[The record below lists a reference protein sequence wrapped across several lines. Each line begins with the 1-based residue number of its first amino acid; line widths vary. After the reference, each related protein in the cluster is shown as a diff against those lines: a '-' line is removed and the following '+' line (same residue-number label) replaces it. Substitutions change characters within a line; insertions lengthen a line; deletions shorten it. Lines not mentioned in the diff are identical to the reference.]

1 MNWYDIVPKWVFGEK
16 EESVPP
22 QMQPIT
28 YTGNGGDGV
37 VQPRKPVEMVQSTQ
51 GPVMLHEGE
60 GKMQNPDGSITVV
73 PQKQLQQ
80 MEAITGMR
88 GMADGGTYD
97 PANQLQPIAN
107 PTPSST
113 NYFNQGMKAI
123 ADTAAGN
130 SPAMKNMENAATQ
143 NFSGAALASSGAA
156 KQSGAQAGYDMKAI
170 ANLEQRNARNLE
182 GERSKLM
189 NTIAQT
195 KQSAATTAQQQLVSG
210 GLQGRSQD
218 LQETQYQDTKKQADW
233 DRMLLYY
240 DPSTPEGLSQLQS
253 AYTQMF
259 GGTAP
264 DFNVLKEQRDYAQK
278 KQQQDIRSG
287 NLMISAQDLQN
298 ISTQL
303 GINTATSQAI
313 AEAINTGATKDYIQ
327 QRFGITLSDDQ
338 FNSLSQSYG
347 QKIQLGTLSI
357 NAQDL
362 ANTASKLGI
371 DTQKMQNAI
380 AAINSGA
387 TKSYLQSALGISLTD
402 AEYNGL
408 KEQYLQKVQIG
419 NLTITSQDLANTASQ
434 LGIDVTKSQAIIN
447 AINSGA
453 TKDLVQQQFGVT
465 LTDAQ
470 FSSMQKK
477 YFQSITAGDYELEQ
491 LKTTVGDQKFNSV
504 VQRITAGASLSSI
517 NNELGTSLTNAE
529 YDQMYEASEAY
540 FRKQGL
546 SMEQATL
553 YGYKDENGN
562 HVKGQMEIAQ
572 ESLGLQSE
580 TLDMQRE
587 ELKKKYDL
595 LTAEDKRAADGFYG
609 YDVKD
614 ASGNVIGRVMGSLE
628 LATKSYDLQ
637 KQGLDLETAQ
647 IKGYIDPSTGNFIK
661 GSVQLNAERQGME
674 VSSLYGYYYDPKTG
688 QVITDS
694 AEIARRGDEL
704 ERVDG
709 SLSLAAKTFC
719 LQSKTYEDQRLEMF
733 GGTDPKT
740 GKTVT
745 GKMELLS
752 NEDQRAAK
760 QLYGYDE
767 IVQVMDNRTGKLVN
781 KTVHHAGTMEL
792 QADETAIKKQGLSL
806 DEARLYGYEKDGKH
820 VAGALEIES
829 EKLDVLKDEYE
840 NQKGTAAGTALAA
853 HFNLMANTSG
863 YDYENDKQAKKLLQD
878 YWTAVTGDSGP
889 YDQEWAERQFQ
900 ASTISQVDASISK
913 LEGESWFKAMKPEQQ
928 EETRKLVRFAAMMS
942 ITQGL
947 QPVYGEN
954 GDIVELKD
962 GGGDSVWKLAGYA
975 TDNKITLSSLGV
987 SDKSPGETFVQ
998 KGVTYKVNNDGT
1010 TVTVQ
1015 ATPQEKVENYT
1026 DVVSSINA
1034 DIGSKISQTMW
1045 ENIGEPDAAT
1055 LVDWYNNKGG
1065 KYFIGMANT
1074 VGTGDLGT
1082 ATKAIFAKGGG
1093 DINSIDMKAVEKLF
1107 FGDADKQT
1115 QKQTVAWI
1123 NETVPNLGGY
1133 NEATNETYFSATG
1146 KPMTYDTLISKK
1158 SGDLKVTYPYH
1169 SDEAR
1174 DEIAKKAINERLK
1187 TLGYSDDQINTLT
1200 GGQVLAEIAPQ
1211 KALDKLT
1218 PLGYSE
1224 EQIAGLNAI
1233 RNDYKMWTVL
1243 MKTSNTEV

>member
-1 MNWYDIVPKWVFGEK
+1 MSWYDIVPKWVLGEK
-16 EESVPP
+16 EETS
-22 QMQPIT
+22 QMQPIA
-28 YTGNGGDGV
+28 YTGDGGDGM
-37 VQPRKPVEMVQSTQ
+37 VQPRKPVEMVQSKQ

-60 GKMQNPDGSITVV
+60 GKIQNSDGSITVV
-73 PQKQLQQ
+73 PQQKLQQ

-97 PANQLQPIAN
+97 PANQLQPITN
-107 PTPSST
+107 PTPSSSD
-113 NYFNQGMKAI
+113 YFNQGMKAI
-123 ADTAAGN
+123 ADTASGN
-130 SPAMKNMENAATQ
+130 SPALKNMENTATQ
-143 NFSGAALASSGAA
+143 NFTGSALASSGAA

-170 ANLEQRNARNLE
+170 ANVEQRNARNLE
-182 GERSKLM
+182 GERSTLM

-195 KQSAATTAQQQLVSG
+195 KQNAATTAQQQLVSG
-210 GLQGRSQD
+210 GLQGRSQG

-259 GGTAP
+259 GGTTP

-380 AAINSGA
+380 TAINSGA

-609 YDVKD
+609 YDVKN

-661 GSVQLNAERQGME
+661 GSVQLNAEKQGME

-688 QVITDS
+688 QVVTDS
-694 AEIARRGDEL
+694 SEIARRGDEL

-709 SLSLAAKTFC
+709 SLSLAAKTFG

-745 GKMELLS
+745 GKMDLLS
-752 NEDQRAAK
+752 NEDQRSAH

-767 IVQVMDNRTGKLVN
+767 QIEVMDNRTGRYTT
-781 KTVHHAGTMEL
+781 KTVHHAGTLEL
-792 QADETAIKKQGLSL
+792 QADEMAIKKQGLTL
-806 DEARLYGYEKDGKH
+806 DEAKLYGYEKDGKH
-820 VAGALEIES
+820 ISGALEIES
-829 EKLDVLKDEYE
+829 NKLNLLEEEYN
-840 NQKGTAAGTALAA
+840 NQQVSTQGTALAA
-853 HFNLMANTSG
+853 HFALMSNTSG

-878 YWTAVTGDSGP
+878 YWTATTGDTGP
-889 YDQEWAERQFQ
+889 YDPEWADRQFQ
-900 ASTISQVDASISK
+900 ASTISQIDASISK
-913 LEGESWFKAMKPEQQ
+913 LEGESWFKAKKPEQQ
-928 EETRKLVRFAAMMS
+928 EEIRKLVGFAAMMS
-942 ITQGL
+942 VTQGL
-947 QPVYGEN
+947 QPVYDEKGE
-954 GDIVELKD
+954 IVELKD

-987 SDKSPGETFVQ
+987 TDKKAGETFVI
-998 KGVTYKVNNDGT
+998 KDTTYKVNSDGA

-1015 ATPQEKVENYT
+1015 ATPEESQAKYA
-1026 DVVSSINA
+1026 DIVSSINTE
-1034 DIGSKISQTMW
+1034 IGSKITQTMW
-1045 ENIGEPDAAT
+1045 ENMGSPGSAT

-1093 DINSIDMKAVEKLF
+1093 DIKSIDMKAVEKSF

-1115 QKQTVAWI
+1115 QKQIVAWI
-1123 NETVPNLGGY
+1123 NESVPNFGGY
-1133 NEATNETYFSATG
+1133 NAATNGAYFSPTG
-1146 KPMTYDTLISKK
+1146 EPITYESLINKES
-1158 SGDLKVTYPYH
+1158 SDLKVSYPYH
-1169 SDEAR
+1169 SDSDR
-1174 DEIAKKAINERLK
+1174 REIAKKSVNERLK
-1187 TLGYSDDQINTLT
+1187 TLGYSEDQIASMNET
-1200 GGQVLAEIAPQ
+1200 QILAKVAPQ
-1211 KALDKLT
+1211 KAIDKLSSM
-1218 PLGYSE
+1218 GYSDD
-1224 EQIAGLNAI
+1224 QIAGLNAI
-1233 RNDYKMWTVL
+1233 RNDYKMWTAL